1 MADRIQIGLS
11 GIGKR
16 FKRWIFKDVDLTLH
30 SGVRY
35 GVIGHNGVGKSTL
48 LRIISGYTSPTLGHV
63 SYTIDGS
70 ALDQQD
76 AALMVG
82 YTAPYVNLIDE
93 LTVREMLDF
102 HMHFKTVYEAVS
114 DINTFL
120 SGINLLT
127 HGDVLVG
134 DLSSG
139 LLQRL
144 KVGMMIFSKTPV
156 LLLDEPTSYLDL
168 EGKKWYYDLVDEFI
182 HDRLLV
188 VASNDPEDLVQC
200 EEMIDMVRFV
210 PMKSTR

>member
-1 MADRIQIGLS
+1 
-11 GIGKR
+11 
-16 FKRWIFKDVDLTLH
+16 
-30 SGVRY
+30 
-35 GVIGHNGVGKSTL
+35 
-48 LRIISGYTSPTLGHV
+48 
-63 SYTIDGS
+63 
-70 ALDQQD
+70 
-76 AALMVG
+76 MVG

-102 HMHFKTVYEAVS
+102 HMRFKPVYEAVS

-120 SGINLLT
+120 SRIRLLT

-200 EEMIDMVRFV
+200 EEMIDMLRFV